1 MKSRHLFSKQEMLI
15 LWQHYIAQ
23 PFFLLCQMIDVG
35 LIISLMAP
43 FLSGETTEH
52 FIIISELHFDFS
64 VKDSAGPNSSQV

>member
-1 MKSRHLFSKQEMLI
+1 MLI

-23 PFFLLCQMIDVG
+23 PLFLLCQMIDVD

-43 FLSGETTEH
+43 LLSGEATGH

-64 VKDSAGPNSSQV
+64 IKGSAGPNSSQV